1 MSAVAHFSKK
11 ETAMSVADPKTSLSV
26 RDQVSKDEWGVR
38 VFVELPIGEWTK
50 T

>member
-1 MSAVAHFSKK
+1 MSTVAHFSKK

-26 RDQVSKDEWGVR
+26 RE
-38 VFVELPIGEWTK
+38 FVELPIGEWTK